1 MTKYKKMISPVSFS
15 IHRNDL
21 SFGRLPLR
29 SLLQFS
35 LLQCSVLLR
44 NFKESRNA
52 RHVSGRI
59 THFKSLA

>member
-1 MTKYKKMISPVSFS
+1 
-15 IHRNDL
+15 
-21 SFGRLPLR
+21 
-29 SLLQFS
+29 LQFS